1 MLEREMVGWMV
12 LLVLQPTASH
22 SVAEPVNAPD
32 TNDVVYGVHM
42 GCAQKILLP
51 DWDLAAAFAFLH
63 STR

>member
-1 MLEREMVGWMV
+1 MV